1 LKLDIDYSKK
11 IPTPEYY
18 ICRNNIE
25 RTVISKIN
33 DIDNDVLQI
42 NFGGIHELNFD
53 VPLEIES
60 QHEMIK
66 NPNLSYLLYKFLIK
80 VNLGSYE
87 DYFIIEKPNKEM
99 TDKEDLKHINCFSL
113 AYELKDKN
121 VDGYNVTSKSIEQ
134 IFTGFI
140 DENNVTWPSL
150 LYQTDWTLGYVDSD
164 ASILFRSL
172 EMTGITLLDA
182 ILEIATTFS
191 CIVDFDSVNK
201 TINFYNPD
209 NKGIYRGINFSY
221 GNYLQSL
228 SYEPDYE
235 NACSILRV
243 YGKDGLSINEYNVTG
258 TNFLRS
264 FIMYTIPFARD
275 NEGNVILHSHYF
287 DDSLCIALED
297 YQEILNTQEGNF
309 AEYLESKQTLQET
322 LTSLTNELTVLNE
335 QLLIIEDTISIE
347 QTNQRDTDDLFSQ
360 KYAKEIEIEN
370 KQEEIDDINSQI
382 TVINNNIIALR
393 DIISMESNFTSEQ
406 IIMLNKYSVVK
417 TINNEYIDSA
427 KDLYDWGKSE
437 FVKML
442 TPELNVDIS
451 VVNLLSLIESQHQWD
466 VFLPSNAGDII
477 KVYHEKLDININSKI
492 IQMIY
497 SFKDHDCEL
506 KISNVSNIK
515 DDKQKFIEMINK
527 SITTSNVVNMD
538 KYKWNNIENVQSDV
552 QNILNNAWDASLRTI
567 VGSANNSVEFGRQGI
582 VIRNSDDTDKA
593 LKIINGAIGI
603 TNNNFNTLDLAIDS
617 TGIYAQKLVGQILL
631 TSLMTIT
638 NESGNFYVDNTGATI
653 EDMTLLITREDGL
666 VRILLNAVDG
676 IMIQKKVNGT
686 WDTPKNLFS
695 VDENGNIIAV
705 DLTCQNFKLV
715 NDNGGTVL
723 EINSDPNKNTI
734 DFDNFNTK
742 FGKIYADNLNING
755 MSIADELGKVW
766 TEINQKGQIINS
778 TNSGLDFIDRDGINA
793 IVIKGEPN
801 KCYGSSFESKDST
814 TNIPS
819 YWSGGQCSTDAVFSG
834 TYSMKLE
841 VNEISQQ
848 QQVNN
853 EGFVDSSWFSGQD
866 ARISFRQKIGAVRV
880 SCLKSDNFPLNLI
893 DDSKAE
899 IVYNEDGT
907 ETINNLRTGTSLDF
921 TYVDEWRNGYRTF
934 KVDLSSYPIGKFYLK
949 FQNIDA
955 TNPTYLDQVQ
965 IESNYLNKST
975 IYSDGP
981 RSFSVSELPIDLV
994 SEDFIADWNSSGV
1007 IFNFVKMYTDYP
1019 NAHIRLSYSNR
1030 SEITTQITFSYS
1042 PIITN
1047 VNGIDYYT
1055 GITVYP
1061 DGNNLPASITNGKIN
1076 AIVFSR
1082 GMVNQ

>member
-309 AEYLESKQTLQET
+309 AEYLESKKTLQET
-322 LTSLTNELTVLNE
+322 LTSLTNELTVMNE

-347 QTNQRDTDDLFSQ
+347 QTNQRDTGDLFTQ
-360 KYAKEIEIEN
+360 KYLKETEIEN
-370 KQEEIDDINSQI
+370 KQLEIDDINSQI
-382 TVINNNIIALR
+382 TVIDNNIIILR
-393 DIISMESNFTSEQ
+393 DAISMENNFTSEQ

-417 TINNEYIDSA
+417 FINNEYIDNA
-427 KDLYDWGKSE
+427 KDLYDYGKSE

-442 TPELNVDIS
+442 TPELNVSIS

-477 KVYHEKLDININSKI
+477 KVYHDKLDIDINSKI

-538 KYKWNNIENVQSDV
+538 KYKWNNIENIQSEV
-552 QNILNNAWDASLRTI
+552 NNILSNAWDASLRTI
-567 VGSANNSVEFGRQGI
+567 VASANNSVEIGRQGI
-582 VIRNSDDTDKA
+582 TIRNSDNTDKA

-617 TGIYAQKLVGQILL
+617 TGVYAKKLVGQIIASTIL
-631 TSLMTIT
+631 TIT
-638 NESGNFYVDNTGATI
+638 NQAGNFNVSAEGVEI

-666 VRILLNAVDG
+666 VRILLNATDG
-676 IMIQKKVNGT
+676 IRIQKKVGVN

-695 VDENGNIIAV
+695 VDENGNLIAI

-715 NDNGGTVL
+715 NDNGGVVL

-734 DFDNFNTK
+734 DFDNFTVK
-742 FGKIYADNLNING
+742 AGTVYADNLNING
-755 MSIADELGKVW
+755 IDILDELGDIKTQITADGHIETVAVNEYPLFTKFGLNPNHVKRYPNKIFNSSFNSYNPLTLQAYYW
-766 TEINQKGQIINS
+766 NGGQIEFNSSFDDTTSLRISPSSVIFQEQIENEGLPDSAWWGNKNSRYSLRHKGESTIRISVHKLIDNAPLTIVNNSGETEISGTYLDFPGASDWDDGFITFFSINNISGKQYLKIQNIGTSNVYIDTVQVEPDFTEYYPSFYTYGPKSYTTAEINS
-778 TNSGLDFIDRDGINA
+778 TETVEYGSVNYNNIGVEFILVYAYETMPVVTID
-793 IVIKGEPN
+793 IVIDYNTNGDIGDELIGSDVRTVAVCKKDEFTINGVPTMLYSSIVVYCKGN
-801 KCYGSSFESKDST
+801 
-814 TNIPS
+814 NIPS
-819 YWSGGQCSTDAVFSG
+819 SIASG
-834 TYSMKLE
+834 
-841 VNEISQQ
+841 
-848 QQVNN
+848 
-853 EGFVDSSWFSGQD
+853 
-866 ARISFRQKIGAVRV
+866 KITLKANCYGRV
-880 SCLKSDNFPLNLI
+880 SK
-893 DDSKAE
+893 
-899 IVYNEDGT
+899 T
-907 ETINNLRTGTSLDF
+907 
-921 TYVDEWRNGYRTF
+921 
-934 KVDLSSYPIGKFYLK
+934 
-949 FQNIDA
+949 
-955 TNPTYLDQVQ
+955 
-965 IESNYLNKST
+965 
-975 IYSDGP
+975 
-981 RSFSVSELPIDLV
+981 
-994 SEDFIADWNSSGV
+994 
-1007 IFNFVKMYTDYP
+1007 
-1019 NAHIRLSYSNR
+1019 
-1030 SEITTQITFSYS
+1030 
-1042 PIITN
+1042 
-1047 VNGIDYYT
+1047 
-1055 GITVYP
+1055 
-1061 DGNNLPASITNGKIN
+1061 
-1076 AIVFSR
+1076 
-1082 GMVNQ
+1082 

>member
-11 IPTPEYY
+11 IPTPKYY

-25 RTVISKIN
+25 RTVIGKIN

-80 VNLGSYE
+80 INLGTYE

-113 AYELKDKN
+113 AYELKDKDVN
-121 VDGYNVTSKSIEQ
+121 GYNVTSKSIEQ

-150 LYQTDWTLGYVDSD
+150 LYQTDWTLGYVDPD

-235 NACSILRV
+235 NACSILKIT
-243 YGKDGLSINEYNVTG
+243 GKNGIGINEYNVTG
-258 TNFLRS
+258 TDFLRS
-264 FIMYTIPFARD
+264 FIMYTSPFARD
-275 NEGNVILHSHYF
+275 NEGNVILHSPYF
-287 DDSLCIALED
+287 DDNLCIALEE

-322 LTSLTNELTVLNE
+322 LTSLTNELTVMNE
-335 QLLIIEDTISIE
+335 QLLIIEDAISIE
-347 QTNQRDTDDLFSQ
+347 QTNQRDTDDLFAQ
-360 KYAKEIEIEN
+360 KYLKETEIEN
-370 KQEEIDDINSQI
+370 KQSEIDDINSQI
-382 TVINNNIIALR
+382 TVIDNNIIILR
-393 DIISMESNFTSEQ
+393 DIISMENNFTEEQ

-417 TINNEYIDSA
+417 SIDNQYIDNA
-427 KDLYDWGKSE
+427 KDLYDYGKSE

-442 TPELNVDIS
+442 TPELNVSIS

-477 KVYHEKLDININSKI
+477 KVYHNKLDIDINSKI

-506 KISNVSNIK
+506 KISNVSSIK

-567 VGSANNSVEFGRQGI
+567 VASANNSVEIGRQGI
-582 VIRNSDDTDKA
+582 VIRNENDTDKA

-617 TGIYAQKLVGQILL
+617 SGVYAKKLVGQIIASTIL
-631 TSLMTIT
+631 TIT
-638 NESGNFYVDNTGATI
+638 NQAGNFNVSAEGVEI

-676 IMIQKKVNGT
+676 IRIQKKVGSN

-715 NDNGGTVL
+715 NDNGGILL
-723 EINSDPNKNTI
+723 EINSDPSKNII
-734 DFDNFNTK
+734 DFSSFTTK
-742 FGKIYADNLNING
+742 NGTIEAKNLKLNG
-755 MSIADELGKVW
+755 MDIEDEFGKVW
-766 TEINQKGQIINS
+766 TEINENGSLIAIASNNIPSVTPYGITSGHIDCDYPNKYS
-778 TNSGLDFIDRDGINA
+778 NSGGENYDLVTLRPLYHSGGI
-793 IVIKGEPN
+793 V
-801 KCYGSSFESKDST
+801 SFESAYDNTVSINIRPGESIWQINEDITESGLANTDWWGNRPTRFSFKFKGGVVGSNSLKISLMKFSNNTPLTIVDDSGEEEVSDT
-814 TNIPS
+814 SIIYQGVSDWDIGSSKSFYFLSELNTGYFYVKYENVSANDIYIDQMMLKPKFGK
-819 YWSGGQCSTDAVFSG
+819 YPGIFQSGPFSFPVSSFVIKEYQEYINTD
-834 TYSMKLE
+834 YSSIGIE
-841 VNEISQQ
+841 VDLNYKYLDCT
-848 QQVNN
+848 VC
-853 EGFVDSSWFSGQD
+853 GMPFVTSDDSSELNGQPIYFHGKFEKEDIGGINYFS
-866 ARISFRQKIGAVRV
+866 K
-880 SCLKSDNFPLNLI
+880 LI
-893 DDSKAE
+893 L
-899 IVYNEDGT
+899 T
-907 ETINNLRTGTSLDF
+907 
-921 TYVDEWRNGYRTF
+921 
-934 KVDLSSYPIGKFYLK
+934 PIG
-949 FQNIDA
+949 
-955 TNPTYLDQVQ
+955 TVP
-965 IESNYLNKST
+965 
-975 IYSDGP
+975 
-981 RSFSVSELPIDLV
+981 
-994 SEDFIADWNSSGV
+994 SS
-1007 IFNFVKMYTDYP
+1007 
-1019 NAHIRLSYSNR
+1019 L
-1030 SEITTQITFSYS
+1030 
-1042 PIITN
+1042 
-1047 VNGIDYYT
+1047 
-1055 GITVYP
+1055 
-1061 DGNNLPASITNGKIN
+1061 TNGKIHT
-1076 AIVFSR
+1076 AIIGNGR
-1082 GMVNQ
+1082 KII